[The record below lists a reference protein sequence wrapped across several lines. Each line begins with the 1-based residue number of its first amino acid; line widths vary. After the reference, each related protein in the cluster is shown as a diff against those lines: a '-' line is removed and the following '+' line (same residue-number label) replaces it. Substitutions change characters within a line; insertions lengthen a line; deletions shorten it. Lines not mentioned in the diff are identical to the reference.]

1 MVALDL
7 DGTLLTSDKTI
18 SKGNEQAL
26 KAIHDDGVKVVLCTG
41 RPINAIWRFI
51 EQLGLTEEADYTITF
66 NGALVVHNNDKAE
79 LAKSGIQKA
88 DLVPLHDFVK
98 NQGAPLDIL
107 DFEQVYPMTDLKPS
121 MYKQQF
127 KGNIDFVP
135 RSFDDLSTDDEYSKA
150 IVSDQPELL
159 DKYQSNID
167 DDLRAKYHIVRSQP
181 QIMEFLA
188 SGMDKVVGLE
198 ALLKHFGMDFS
209 NLMAFGDAE
218 NDLGMIKNAEIGVVM
233 ENGQQP
239 VKEAGDVI
247 TGNNDEDGVA
257 QFVNKYFGW
266 DIGARVQLKIWSG

>member
-1 MVALDL
+1 MIKMVALDL

-159 DKYQSNID
+159 NKYQSNID

-257 QFVNKYFGW
+257 QFVNKYFG
-266 DIGARVQLKIWSG
+266 